1 MFLGFEFVKND
12 GNKTPDKDM
21 ALNVIE
27 MLRDEHILTSVI
39 GHYGNILKLRPP
51 MVFSENDI
59 DWFATSLDKCIT
71 KPLNVCVCF
80 LLTTRILHKVYK
92 TIIVSL
98 PHRDIVM
105 TIRCTTVYE

>member
-1 MFLGFEFVKND
+1 MCIRDSVRGAGLFLGFEFVKND

-71 KPLNVCVCF
+71 KLEN
-80 LLTTRILHKVYK
+80 K
-92 TIIVSL
+92 
-98 PHRDIVM
+98 
-105 TIRCTTVYE
+105 